1 MKKEISKL
9 ALLAS
14 ILLMAAC
21 SSTPTANGSAK
32 TVYIN
37 ENVGFA
43 VKGYSY
49 KQDGLVC
56 DIDNYLVGVMVDKAA
71 SKNINLIRV
80 KTASQDGPLLALD
93 IESLELGQNKR
104 SYIGNN
110 AVDPEIGVAVGL
122 LIGGLTPG
130 LTTISYHCVAFSDQ
144 IALNDSVGGSSN
156 CSNLNKCARRVS
168 ADIVD
173 WLAPQL

>member
-56 DIDNYLVGVMVDKAA
+56 DIDNYLVGAMVDKAA

-93 IESLELGQNKR
+93 IDALVLGQ
-104 SYIGNN
+104 SAGA
-110 AVDPEIGVAVGL
+110 AVEPEISIKAGL
-122 LIGGLTPG
+122 LVEGRSPE
-130 LTTISYHCVAFSDQ
+130 LTTTGHQCVAFSDQ
-144 IALNDSVGGSSN
+144 MALENLAGGRSN